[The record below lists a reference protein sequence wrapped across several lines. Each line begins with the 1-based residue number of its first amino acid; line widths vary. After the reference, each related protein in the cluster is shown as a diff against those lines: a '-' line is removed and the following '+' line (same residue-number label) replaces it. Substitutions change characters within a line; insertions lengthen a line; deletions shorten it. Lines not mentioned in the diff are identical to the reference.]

1 MKNFLAL
8 TFFLISS
15 AYAQKQD
22 SLNLETSQS
31 SKGSTE
37 QQASLLRSSEG
48 TPKEGDVYSGMI
60 RLNAKQNIVLP
71 QGEWVVNQV
80 YSTKGG
86 SDWHAPW
93 TVVVMTNRLEGVFR
107 FMTARYF
114 MQSTPRWGQNN
125 CENKKNITSFSQT
138 IIGSVGSKASC
149 SEFINIPSP
158 AYTITM
164 EWPNKWR
171 EHWGKAVSKLSPEF
185 VSALPKNM
193 LLSETEIS
201 RSGGL
206 FIRTELLMDISPFG
220 GDAATVQQDVQQ
232 SRKSALTSYVLDW
245 RDKFVIALDKGFFT
259 NEDPAS
265 DLLAFSPSEIKTQE
279 KLAARPA
286 DSIKKENTFQTT
298 EKSVDVSTNKTAE
311 KIVDKPAV
319 KSVEKIAEKPII
331 KSEEPVRAENKK
343 QNVAVRKTELL
354 ASISQ
359 PDEEGIVQLKIDV
372 NNQLSALSINGED
385 IPVANSL
392 SYKLNRTARIGSE
405 SIYNVVAVDQFGQS
419 FSKTLSVKREAPTNK
434 VKVVELNPAKITQAK
449 YRDAVAIIIGVEK
462 YKRLPKANYADVD
475 AQTFYDYA
483 KRALGVSTDKIRLL
497 VNENAERT
505 EIRRTLDAWL
515 PSVVKQNSTE
525 VFIFYSGHGLPSK
538 SGDSLFFL
546 PWDADK
552 DYLEDTAILQSK
564 FYDALI
570 ATKPKSVTVFLDAC
584 YSGINKNGEAII
596 ANARPLS
603 LKAKAEAVPPN
614 FSVFSASAADEISQS
629 SSELKHGLFSYYLM
643 RGLEGEADSNHDGE
657 LSMTEMFDYLKQSVE
672 INSQLIGRKQSPTL
686 AGETSRMLIRSK
698 P

>member
-1 MKNFLAL
+1 MKIFL
-8 TFFLISS
+8 TIIFFVVSS

-22 SLNLETSQS
+22 SPNLESSQF
-31 SKGSTE
+31 SKGSSE
-37 QQASLLRSSEG
+37 QQVSLLRSSEG
-48 TPKEGDVYSGMI
+48 TPKEGDVYSGML
-60 RLNAKQNIVLP
+60 RLNGKQKIVLP

-107 FMTARYF
+107 LMTARYF

-125 CENKKNITSFSQT
+125 CENKRSLTSFSQT
-138 IIGSVGSKASC
+138 IAGSVGSKASC
-149 SEFINIPSP
+149 SEFYNIPSP

-164 EWPNKWR
+164 EWPNKYR
-171 EHWGKAVSKLSPEF
+171 EHWGKAISKLSPEF

-193 LLSETEIS
+193 LLAETEIS

-206 FIRTELLMDISPFG
+206 FIRTELLMDISRFG
-220 GDAATVQQDVQQ
+220 GDSASVQQDVQQ

-245 RDKFVIALDKGFFT
+245 RDRFVAALDKGFFS
-259 NEDPAS
+259 NEEPAK
-265 DLLAFSPSEIKTQE
+265 DDLAFSPAASDTQV
-279 KLAARPA
+279 KLAAA
-286 DSIKKENTFQTT
+286 STDSKTKEKISQVT
-298 EKSVDVSTNKTAE
+298 EKNIDTPVA
-311 KIVDKPAV
+311 
-319 KSVEKIAEKPII
+319 KSVEKFSDKTVLNPIV
-331 KSEEPVRAENKK
+331 KTEEPIRTESSK
-343 QNVAVRKTELL
+343 QSIPTKKTELI

-385 IPVANSL
+385 MPVTNSL
-392 SYKLNRTARIGSE
+392 SYRLNRTARIGSE
-405 SIYNVVAVDQFGQS
+405 SIYNVVAVDQRGQS
-419 FSKTLSVKREAPTNK
+419 LTKTLSVKREAPSNK

-483 KRALGVSTDKIRLL
+483 KRALGVSPDKIRLL

-538 SGDSLFFL
+538 SGDSLFLL

-570 ATKPKSVTVFLDAC
+570 ATKPKSVTVFLDSC

-643 RGLEGEADSNHDGE
+643 LGLEGEADSNRDGE
-657 LSMTEMFDYLKQSVE
+657 LSVTEMFDYLKQSVE

-686 AGETSRMLIRSK
+686 AGESSRMLIRSK

>member
-1 MKNFLAL
+1 MKK
-8 TFFLISS
+8 FFLIVFFVMTT

-22 SLNLETSQS
+22 IANLESPQTTKVLS
-31 SKGSTE
+31 E
-37 QQASLLRSSEG
+37 QQVQAIRLNEG
-48 TPKEGDVYSGMI
+48 TPKEDDVYSGVI
-60 RLNAKQNIVLP
+60 RLNAKQKIVLP

-80 YSTKGG
+80 YSTKGS

-93 TVVVMTNRLEGVFR
+93 TVVVMTNRIDGVFR

-114 MQSTPRWGQNN
+114 TQSTPRWGQNN
-125 CENKKNITSFSQT
+125 CENKRSLTSFSQT
-138 IIGSVGSKASC
+138 IAGSVGSKASC
-149 SEFINIPSP
+149 SEFYNIPSP

-164 EWPNKWR
+164 EWPNKYR

-185 VSALPKNM
+185 VSSLPKNM
-193 LLSETEIS
+193 LLAETEIS

-206 FIRTELLMDISPFG
+206 FIRTELLMDISRFG
-220 GDAATVQQDVQQ
+220 GDSASVQQDVQQ

-245 RDKFVIALDKGFFT
+245 RDRFVAALDKGFFS
-259 NEDPAS
+259 NEEPAK
-265 DLLAFSPSEIKTQE
+265 DDLAFSPAASDTQV
-279 KLAARPA
+279 KLAAA
-286 DSIKKENTFQTT
+286 STDSKTKEKISQVT
-298 EKSVDVSTNKTAE
+298 EKNIDTSVA
-311 KIVDKPAV
+311 
-319 KSVEKIAEKPII
+319 KSVEKFSDKALLNSIVKT
-331 KSEEPVRAENKK
+331 EEPIRAESSK
-343 QNVAVRKTELL
+343 QSIPTKKTELI

-385 IPVANSL
+385 IPVTSSL
-392 SYKLNRTARIGSE
+392 NYRFNRTARIGSE
-405 SIYNVVAVDQFGQS
+405 SIYNVVAVDQRGQALT
-419 FSKTLSVKREAPTNK
+419 KTLSVKREAPSNK

-483 KRALGVSTDKIRLL
+483 KRALGVSPDKIRLL

-538 SGDSLFFL
+538 SGDSLFLL

-570 ATKPKSVTVFLDAC
+570 VTKPKSVTVFLDAC

-686 AGETSRMLIRSK
+686 AGESSRLLIRSK

>member
-1 MKNFLAL
+1 MKNFLVMM
-8 TFFLISS
+8 FFLVSN
-15 AYAQKQD
+15 AYAQKED
-22 SLNLETSQS
+22 IHILESPQS
-31 SKGSTE
+31 SRGSSE
-37 QQASLLRSSEG
+37 HQASLPRSSEG
-48 TPKEGDVYSGMI
+48 TPKEGDVYSGII
-60 RLNAKQNIVLP
+60 RLSGKQKIVLP

-80 YSTKGG
+80 YSTKGS

-93 TVVVMTNRLEGVFR
+93 TVVVMTNRIDGVFR
-107 FMTARYF
+107 FMTARF
-114 MQSTPRWGQNN
+114 FTQSTPRWGQNN
-125 CENKKNITSFSQT
+125 CENKKSLTSFSQS
-138 IIGSVGSKASC
+138 IAGSVGSKASC
-149 SEFINIPSP
+149 SEFYNIPSP

-164 EWPNKWR
+164 EWPNKYR

-185 VSALPKNM
+185 VSTLPKNM

-206 FIRTELLMDISPFG
+206 FIRAEILIDISRFG
-220 GDAATVQQDVQQ
+220 GDSASVQQDVQQ

-245 RDKFVIALDKGFFT
+245 RDKFVIALDKGFFL
-259 NEDPAS
+259 NEDPTS
-265 DLLAFSPSEIKTQE
+265 DLLAFSPTELKSQA
-279 KLAARPA
+279 KLAATTT
-286 DSIKKENTFQTT
+286 DSINQEKTSQTT
-298 EKSVDVSTNKTAE
+298 EKSLDASSIKTAE
-311 KIVDKPAV
+311 KLSDKPAV
-319 KSVEKIAEKPII
+319 KSVEKIAEKPVV
-331 KSEEPVRAENKK
+331 KSEESIRAEVSK
-343 QNVAVRKTELL
+343 QSIPTKKTELI

-385 IPVANSL
+385 IPVTNSL
-392 SYKLNRTARIGSE
+392 NYRLNRTARIGSE
-405 SIYNVVAVDQFGQS
+405 SIYNVVAIDQRGQS
-419 FSKTLSVKREAPTNK
+419 LTKTLSVKREAPTNK
-434 VKVVELNPAKITQAK
+434 VKVVELNPAKIKQAK

-483 KRALGVSTDKIRLL
+483 KRALGVSSEKIRLL

-596 ANARPLS
+596 SNARPLS

-643 RGLEGEADSNHDGE
+643 RGLEGEADNNQDGE
-657 LSMTEMFDYLKQSVE
+657 LSVSEMFDYLKQSVE

>member
-1 MKNFLAL
+1 MKNFLVII
-8 TFFLISS
+8 FFVM
-15 AYAQKQD
+15 ATAHAQKQD
-22 SLNLETSQS
+22 STNLESSQS
-31 SKGSTE
+31 SKGSSE
-37 QQASLLRSSEG
+37 QQASLPRSSEG
-48 TPKEGDVYSGMI
+48 TPKEGDVYSGLI
-60 RLNAKQNIVLP
+60 RLSGKQKIVLP

-86 SDWHAPW
+86 ADWHAPW

-107 FMTARYF
+107 FMTARF
-114 MQSTPRWGQNN
+114 FTQSTPRWGQNN
-125 CENKKNITSFSQT
+125 CENKKSPTSFSQS
-138 IIGSVGSKASC
+138 IAGSVGSKASC
-149 SEFINIPSP
+149 SEFYNIPSP

-164 EWPNKWR
+164 EWPNKYR

-185 VSALPKNM
+185 VSTLPKNM

-201 RSGGL
+201 RGGGL
-206 FIRTELLMDISPFG
+206 FIRAEILIDISRFG
-220 GDAATVQQDVQQ
+220 GDSASVQQDVQQ

-245 RDKFVIALDKGFFT
+245 RDKFVVALDKGFFS
-259 NEDPAS
+259 NEDPANDS
-265 DLLAFSPSEIKTQE
+265 LAFSPSEIKTQSKLASAQADSTNTEKVPQGTEKSIDSSTAKNVE
-279 KLAARPA
+279 KLADKSA
-286 DSIKKENTFQTT
+286 I
-298 EKSVDVSTNKTAE
+298 KSVDKV
-311 KIVDKPAV
+311 V
-319 KSVEKIAEKPII
+319 KNPIAR
-331 KSEEPVRAENKK
+331 SEENVRSESGN
-343 QNVAVRKTELL
+343 QNVPVKKTELI
-354 ASISQ
+354 ASITQ
-359 PDEEGIVQLKIDV
+359 PDDEGVVQLKIDV

-385 IPVANSL
+385 IPVTNSL
-392 SYKLNRTARIGSE
+392 NYRLNRTARIGSE
-405 SIYNVVAVDQFGQS
+405 SIYNVVAIDQRGQS
-419 FSKTLSVKREAPTNK
+419 LTKTLSVKREAPTNK
-434 VKVVELNPAKITQAK
+434 VKVVELNPAKIKQAK

-483 KRALGVSTDKIRLL
+483 KRALGVSSEKIRLL

-525 VFIFYSGHGLPSK
+525 IFIFYSGHGLPSK

-643 RGLEGEADSNHDGE
+643 RGLEGEADNNQDGE
-657 LSMTEMFDYLKQSVE
+657 LSVSEMFDYLKQSVE

>member
-1 MKNFLAL
+1 MKNFLAII
-8 TFFLISS
+8 FFVISS

-22 SLNLETSQS
+22 SPNLEPSQS
-31 SKGSTE
+31 SKGSSE
-37 QQASLLRSSEG
+37 QLASLLRSSEG

-60 RLNAKQNIVLP
+60 RLNGKQKIVLP

-114 MQSTPRWGQNN
+114 TQSTPRWGQNN
-125 CENKKNITSFSQT
+125 CENKKSLTSFSQT
-138 IIGSVGSKASC
+138 IAGSVGSKASC
-149 SEFINIPSP
+149 SEFYNIPSP

-164 EWPNKWR
+164 EWPNKYR

-185 VSALPKNM
+185 VSELPKNM

-206 FIRTELLMDISPFG
+206 FIRAELLIDISRFG
-220 GDAATVQQDVQQ
+220 GDSASVQQDVQQ

-245 RDKFVIALDKGFFT
+245 RDRFVVALDKGFFS

-265 DLLAFSPSEIKTQE
+265 DNLAFSPAVSDTQI
-279 KLAARPA
+279 KLATVSA
-286 DSIKKENTFQTT
+286 DSKTKEKTSQIT
-298 EKSVDVSTNKTAE
+298 EKYVDTPVA
-311 KIVDKPAV
+311 
-319 KSVEKIAEKPII
+319 KSVEKFSDIPIVKPIV
-331 KSEEPVRAENKK
+331 KTDEPIRTENSK
-343 QNVAVRKTELL
+343 QSTPTKKTELI

-385 IPVANSL
+385 IPVTNSL
-392 SYKLNRTARIGSE
+392 NYRLNRTALIGSE
-405 SIYNVVAVDQFGQS
+405 SIYSIVVVDQRGQS
-419 FSKTLSVKREAPTNK
+419 LTKTLSVKREAPTNK
-434 VKVVELNPAKITQAK
+434 VKVVELNPAKITQSK

-483 KRALGVSTDKIRLL
+483 KRALGVSADKIRLL

-643 RGLEGEADSNHDGE
+643 RGLEGEADSNHDGD

-686 AGETSRMLIRSK
+686 AGESSRMLIRSK

>member
-1 MKNFLAL
+1 MKNFLAIL
-8 TFFLISS
+8 FFVISS

-22 SLNLETSQS
+22 SPNLEPSQS
-31 SKGSTE
+31 SKGSSE
-37 QQASLLRSSEG
+37 QLDSLLRSSEG

-60 RLNAKQNIVLP
+60 RLNGKQKIVLP

-114 MQSTPRWGQNN
+114 TQSTPRWGQNN
-125 CENKKNITSFSQT
+125 CEKRTNLTSFSQT
-138 IIGSVGSKASC
+138 IAGSVGSKSSC
-149 SEFINIPSP
+149 SEFNNIPSP
-158 AYTITM
+158 AYAITM
-164 EWPNKWR
+164 EWPNKYR

-206 FIRTELLMDISPFG
+206 FIRAELLIDISRFG
-220 GDAATVQQDVQQ
+220 GDSSSVQQDVQQ

-245 RDKFVIALDKGFFT
+245 RDRFVVALDKGFFS

-265 DLLAFSPSEIKTQE
+265 DNLAFSPDVSDTQI
-279 KLAARPA
+279 KLATVSA
-286 DSIKKENTFQTT
+286 DSKIKEKTPQIT
-298 EKSVDVSTNKTAE
+298 EKYVDTPVA
-311 KIVDKPAV
+311 
-319 KSVEKIAEKPII
+319 KSVEKFSDIPIVKPIV
-331 KSEEPVRAENKK
+331 KTEEPIRTENSK
-343 QNVAVRKTELL
+343 QSIPIKKTELI

-372 NNQLSALSINGED
+372 NNQLSALSINGEV
-385 IPVANSL
+385 IPVTNSL
-392 SYKLNRTARIGSE
+392 NYRLNRTARIGSE
-405 SIYNVVAVDQFGQS
+405 SIYSVVAVDQRGQS
-419 FSKTLSVKREAPTNK
+419 LTKTLSVKREAPTNK
-434 VKVVELNPAKITQAK
+434 VKVVELNPAKITQSK

-483 KRALGVSTDKIRLL
+483 KRALGVSADKIRLL

-643 RGLEGEADSNHDGE
+643 RGLEGEADSNHDGD

-686 AGETSRMLIRSK
+686 AGESSRMLIRSK